1 MTEDNNDPELS
12 PDDVENEQ
20 ELMFGYGGSGQ
31 SPMDLLADY
40 LPEQEDFGAKT
51 VLTKEQVHLLAGL
64 EQLVAF
70 YPELEDMDDVLVE
83 WIAAYE
89 KRMTSV
95 HGLSRE
101 EFMKIL
107 VSMNG
112 GSIKY
117 EDSDGIL
124 QKVLEADVGDSDD

>member
-1 MTEDNNDPELS
+1 MSDDTELS
-12 PDDVENEQ
+12 PEDVENEQ
-20 ELMFGYGGSGQ
+20 ELMFGYGGNGQ
-31 SPMDLLADY
+31 SPMDLMADY
-40 LPEQEDFGAKT
+40 LPDNDDYGAKT
-51 VLTKEQVHLLAGL
+51 VLTKEQVSLLAGL
-64 EQLVAF
+64 EQLLEF
-70 YPELEDMDDVLVE
+70 YPELSHRDGVVEE

-95 HGLSRE
+95 HGLSRDQ
-101 EFMKIL
+101 FLKIL

-124 QKVLEADVGDSDD
+124 QKVLEADIGDTDE